1 MKKSLLAL
9 AIAALAALSAVSAT
23 IVYDKD
29 GTSLDI
35 YGRVQSVI
43 YSRNANGAG
52 ANANDNTIVASGRL
66 GFDMRTQ
73 LT

>member
-9 AIAALAALSAVSAT
+9 AIAALAASSAVSAT
-23 IVYDKD
+23 TVYDKD

-43 YSRNANGAG
+43 YSRNAN
-52 ANANDNTIVASGRL
+52 
-66 GFDMRTQ
+66 
-73 LT
+73 